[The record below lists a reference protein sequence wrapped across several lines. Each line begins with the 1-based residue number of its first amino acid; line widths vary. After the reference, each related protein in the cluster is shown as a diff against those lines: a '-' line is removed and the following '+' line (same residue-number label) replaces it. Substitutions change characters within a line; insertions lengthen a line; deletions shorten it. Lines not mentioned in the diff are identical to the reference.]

1 MLVKFVKRVTI
12 WSFIWEYLQLRLRRS
27 LKRKRSMA
35 LVLQSKS
42 IASIVFL
49 KPREI
54 MQLIVV

>member
-12 WSFIWEYLQLRLRRS
+12 LSFIWGYLQFRLRRS
-27 LKRKRSMA
+27 LKIKRSMA

-42 IASIVFL
+42 IASIVSL

>member
-12 WSFIWEYLQLRLRRS
+12 WSFIWKYLQLRLRRS
-27 LKRKRSMA
+27 LKRSMA

-42 IASIVFL
+42 IASIVSL